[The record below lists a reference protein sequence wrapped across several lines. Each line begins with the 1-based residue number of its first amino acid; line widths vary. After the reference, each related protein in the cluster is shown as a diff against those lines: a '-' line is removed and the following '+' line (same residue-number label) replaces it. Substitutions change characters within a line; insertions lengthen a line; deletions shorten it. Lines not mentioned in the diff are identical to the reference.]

1 MKNLILYI
9 NLIASHSLMYERSST
24 APPPYLYRVL
34 LEIHMSFTE
43 PSERNSNSPLALQ
56 RAGPARAWR
65 PRTGLFGKVFS
76 PGLRRV
82 KHGVVRN
89 VKIRSMGNQSKFFIF
104 ITSHPTTF
112 PEKTFIPA
120 QQKPEKKTY
129 TDFLSTSISQIVDPS
144 EAFYDE
150 DGLCYQEKII
160 FLSHVIGSCE
170 IITIEEED

>member
-1 MKNLILYI
+1 MNGPLPRLLLIYI
-9 NLIASHSLMYERSST
+9 GSCLKYIWVLRNPRNGIVILLSHYNGL
-24 APPPYLYRVL
+24 
-34 LEIHMSFTE
+34 
-43 PSERNSNSPLALQ
+43 
-56 RAGPARAWR
+56 GPARAWR

-120 QQKPEKKTY
+120 QIKPEKKTY
-129 TDFLSTSISQIVDPS
+129 IDFLSASISQIVDPS